1 MIADIGSQ
9 LRRSRPCRHG
19 IAVIG
24 NRHLL
29 DEEIEITVVQA
40 TGWRQERAMEVGV
53 YHEFHCRPDQTPAAA
68 FAEALAQ
75 IEAADRW
82 GLDAIWL
89 AEIHQQARRSVLTA
103 PLTVA
108 SAIAA
113 RTRRIK
119 IGTGVQVLPLC
130 HPLRLAEETATIDQ
144 ISEGRLLFGVGRSGN
159 PRSYVAYGVPYS
171 ESRERFLETLE
182 IVKRAWTQP
191 SFSYEGKYYNF
202 NNASAVPQPYQKPCP
217 PIRVAAASEE
227 TFPSLGE
234 AGYPIFVAVRSGSL
248 SGLAPDL
255 KAYRKAY
262 KAAGH
267 PGEGEVY
274 LRLTLHIAD
283 TDRQALEEAETSIM
297 GGYRTLSTRLENS
310 PNRRRAAEA
319 QAVKT
324 ISYEEVRR
332 DKVIIGGPEYV
343 ADRLQQLHDELGLNG
358 ILAELNFGALIPPE
372 PMTRSLQLLCEKVMP
387 RLH

>member
-1 MIADIGSQ
+1 MAI
-9 LRRSRPCRHG
+9 
-19 IAVIG
+19 IG
-24 NRHLL
+24 NRYLL
-29 DEEIEITVVQA
+29 DEPGKITVGCGTQ
-40 TGWRQERAMEVGV
+40 RERVMEIGV

-68 FAEALAQ
+68 FGEALAQ

-108 SAIAA
+108 AAIAA
-113 RTRRIK
+113 RTRHIK

-144 ISEGRLLFGVGRSGN
+144 ISNGRLLFGVGRSGN
-159 PRSYVAYGVPYS
+159 PRSYLAYGVPYS
-171 ESRERFLETLE
+171 ESRERFQETLE
-182 IVKRAWTQP
+182 IVKRAWTEP
-191 SFSYEGKYYNF
+191 TFSYEGKYYSF
-202 NNASAVPQPYQKPCP
+202 DNAAAVPQPHQKPHP

-248 SGLAPDL
+248 AGLAPDL
-255 KAYRKAY
+255 ATYREAY

-267 PGEGEVY
+267 RGEGEVY

-283 TDRQALEEAETSIM
+283 TNRQAREEAEESIM
-297 GGYRTLSTRLENS
+297 RGYRTLSTRLEGA

-319 QAVKT
+319 AAMRT
-324 ISYEEVRR
+324 ITYEEVQR
-332 DKVIIGGPEYV
+332 DKVIIGSPEFV
-343 ADRLQQLHDELGLNG
+343 SDRLQQLREELGLNG

-372 PMTRSLQLLCEKVMP
+372 PMTRSLQLLCEKVIP
-387 RLH
+387 RLQ

>member
-1 MIADIGSQ
+1 M
-9 LRRSRPCRHG
+9 
-19 IAVIG
+19 
-24 NRHLL
+24 
-29 DEEIEITVVQA
+29 EI
-40 TGWRQERAMEVGV
+40 GV
-53 YHEFHCRPDQTPAAA
+53 YHEFHCRPDQTAAAA
-68 FAEALAQ
+68 FEEALEQ
-75 IEAADRW
+75 VEAADRW
-82 GLDAIWL
+82 GLDATWL
-89 AEIHQQARRSVLTA
+89 AEIHQQPRRSVLAA

-108 SAIAA
+108 AAIAA

-144 ISEGRLLFGVGRSGN
+144 ISKGRLLFGVGRSGN

-182 IVKRAWTQP
+182 IVKQAWSQP
-191 SFSYEGKYYNF
+191 TFSYEGKYYSF
-202 NNASAVPQPYQKPCP
+202 TNASAVPRPYQQPFP

-255 KAYRKAY
+255 AAYRRAY
-262 KAAGH
+262 REAGH
-267 PGEGEVY
+267 PAEGEVY

-283 TDRQALEEAETSIM
+283 SDRQAREEAEESIM
-297 GGYRTLSTRLENS
+297 SGYRTLSSRLENS

-319 QAVKT
+319 KQVRT
-324 ISYEEVRR
+324 ITYEEVMR
-332 DKVIIGGPEYV
+332 DKVIIGGPESV
-343 ADRLQQLHDELGLNG
+343 AGRLQQLHNELGLNG
-358 ILAELNFGALIPPE
+358 ILAELNFGALIPQAA
-372 PMTRSLQLLCEKVMP
+372 MTRSLQLLCEQVIP
-387 RLH
+387 RLR

>member
-1 MIADIGSQ
+1 MQ
-9 LRRSRPCRHG
+9 FPCRHG
-19 IAVIG
+19 MTMIE

-29 DEEIEITVVQA
+29 DEPIEITVA
-40 TGWRQERAMEVGV
+40 LLRHARWRQGMEIGV

-68 FAEALAQ
+68 FAEALDQ

-89 AEIHQQARRSVLTA
+89 AEIHQQARRSVMSA
-103 PLTVA
+103 PMTVA

-113 RTRRIK
+113 RTKRIK

-130 HPLRLAEETATIDQ
+130 HPLRLAEETATVDQ
-144 ISEGRLLFGVGRSGN
+144 ISHGRLLFGVGRSGN
-159 PRSYVAYGVPYS
+159 PRSYMAYGVPYS

-182 IVKRAWTQP
+182 IVKQAWSQP
-191 SFSYEGKYYNF
+191 TFSYEGKYYSF
-202 NNASAVPQPYQKPCP
+202 NNASAVPQPYQKPHP

-255 KAYRKAY
+255 AAYRQAY

-297 GGYRTLSTRLENS
+297 SGYRTLSTRLENS

-319 QAVKT
+319 QTVKT

-332 DKVIIGGPEYV
+332 DKVIIGGPESV
-343 ADRLQQLHDELGLNG
+343 ADRLQQLHEELGLNG
-358 ILAELNFGALIPPE
+358 ILAELNFGALIPHE

-387 RLH
+387 RLQ

>member
-1 MIADIGSQ
+1 MSMIGK
-9 LRRSRPCRHG
+9 RY
-19 IAVIG
+19 
-24 NRHLL
+24 LL
-29 DEEIEITVVQA
+29 DEPIEFSVPGEDRPA
-40 TGWRQERAMEVGV
+40 RAKENKAMEVGV
-53 YHEFHCRPDQTPAAA
+53 YHEFHCRPGEAPATAFAAA
-68 FAEALAQ
+68 LDQ

-89 AEIHQQARRSVLTA
+89 AEIHQQARRSVMSA
-103 PLTVA
+103 PMTVA

-130 HPLRLAEETATIDQ
+130 HPLRLAEETATVDQ
-144 ISEGRLLFGVGRSGN
+144 ISNGRLIFGVGRSGN
-159 PRSYVAYGVPYS
+159 PRSYMAYGVPYS

-182 IVKRAWTQP
+182 IVKRAWTQER
-191 SFSYEGKYYNF
+191 FSYDGKYWHF
-202 NNASAVPQPYQKPCP
+202 DNAAAVPQPFQKPFP

-248 SGLAPDL
+248 PGLAPDL
-255 KAYRKAY
+255 GAYRDAY
-262 KAAGH
+262 QAAGH
-267 PGEGEVY
+267 PGRGEVY

-283 TDRQALEEAETSIM
+283 TDSQALDEAEESIM
-297 GGYRTLSTRLENS
+297 SGYRTLSTRLEGA

-319 QAVKT
+319 GAMRT
-324 ISYEEVRR
+324 ITYEEVQR
-332 DKVIIGGPEYV
+332 DKVIVGGPERV
-343 ADRLQQLHDELGLNG
+343 ADRLLQLHEELGLDG

-372 PMTRSLQLLCEKVMP
+372 QMTRSLQLLCEKVMP

>member
-1 MIADIGSQ
+1 
-9 LRRSRPCRHG
+9 
-19 IAVIG
+19 
-24 NRHLL
+24 
-29 DEEIEITVVQA
+29 
-40 TGWRQERAMEVGV
+40 MEVGV

-75 IEAADRW
+75 VEAADRW

-191 SFSYEGKYYNF
+191 TFSYEGKYYSF

-255 KAYRKAY
+255 KAYRDAY

-274 LRLTLHIAD
+274 LRLTLHIAAS
-283 TDRQALEEAETSIM
+283 DRQALDEAETSIM
-297 GGYRTLSTRLENS
+297 SGYRTLSTRLENS

-332 DKVIIGGPEYV
+332 DKVIIGGPESV
-343 ADRLQQLHDELGLNG
+343 ADRLQQLHEELGLNG

>member
-1 MIADIGSQ
+1 M
-9 LRRSRPCRHG
+9 
-19 IAVIG
+19 
-24 NRHLL
+24 
-29 DEEIEITVVQA
+29 EI
-40 TGWRQERAMEVGV
+40 GV
-53 YHEFHCRPDQTPAAA
+53 YHEFHCRPEQTAAAA
-68 FAEALAQ
+68 FEEALGQ

-89 AEIHQQARRSVLTA
+89 AEIHQQPRRSVLTA

-108 SAIAA
+108 AAIAA

-144 ISEGRLLFGVGRSGN
+144 ISKGRLLFGVGRSGN

-182 IVKRAWTQP
+182 IVKQAWTQP
-191 SFSYEGKYYNF
+191 TFSYEGKYYSF
-202 NNASAVPQPYQKPCP
+202 NNASAVPRPYQQPRP

-255 KAYRKAY
+255 AAYRKAY
-262 KAAGH
+262 REAGH

-283 TDRQALEEAETSIM
+283 TDRQAREEAEESIM
-297 GGYRTLSTRLENS
+297 SGYRTLSTRLENS

-319 QAVKT
+319 ATVRT
-324 ISYEEVRR
+324 ISYEEVMR
-332 DKVIIGGPEYV
+332 DKVIIGGPENV
-343 ADRLQQLHDELGLNG
+343 ADRLRQLHEELGLDG
-358 ILAELNFGALIPPE
+358 ILAELNFGALIPPD
-372 PMTRSLQLLCEKVMP
+372 PMTRSLQLLCEEVMP
-387 RLH
+387 RLQEPKPK

>member
-1 MIADIGSQ
+1 M
-9 LRRSRPCRHG
+9 
-19 IAVIG
+19 
-24 NRHLL
+24 
-29 DEEIEITVVQA
+29 EI
-40 TGWRQERAMEVGV
+40 GV

-68 FAEALAQ
+68 FAEALDQ
-75 IEAADRW
+75 IEASDRW

-108 SAIAA
+108 AAIAA
-113 RTRRIK
+113 RTRHIK

-144 ISEGRLLFGVGRSGN
+144 ISNGRLLFGVGRSGN

-182 IVKRAWTQP
+182 IVKLAWTQP
-191 SFSYEGKYYNF
+191 TFSYDGKYYSF
-202 NNASAVPQPYQKPCP
+202 QNAAAVPQPFQKPYP

-248 SGLAPDL
+248 AGLAPDL
-255 KAYRKAY
+255 EAYRTAY

-283 TDRQALEEAETSIM
+283 TDRQAREEAEESIM
-297 GGYRTLSTRLENS
+297 RGYRTLSTRLEGA

-319 QAVKT
+319 AAMRT
-324 ISYEEVRR
+324 ITYEEVQR
-332 DKVIIGGPEYV
+332 DKVIIGSPEYV
-343 ADRLQQLHDELGLNG
+343 ADRLHQLHEELGLNG

-372 PMTRSLQLLCEKVMP
+372 PMIRSLQLLCEKVMP

>member
-1 MIADIGSQ
+1 M
-9 LRRSRPCRHG
+9 
-19 IAVIG
+19 
-24 NRHLL
+24 
-29 DEEIEITVVQA
+29 EI
-40 TGWRQERAMEVGV
+40 GV
-53 YHEFHCRPDQTPAAA
+53 YHEFHCRPDEAPAAA
-68 FAEALAQ
+68 FATALDQ

-89 AEIHQQARRSVLTA
+89 AEIHQQARRSVMSA
-103 PLTVA
+103 PMTVA

-113 RTRRIK
+113 RTKHIK

-130 HPLRLAEETATIDQ
+130 HPLRLAEETATVDQ
-144 ISEGRLLFGVGRSGN
+144 ISRGRLLFGVGRSGN
-159 PRSYVAYGVPYS
+159 PRSYQAYGVPYS

-182 IVKRAWTQP
+182 IVKRAWTQER
-191 SFSYEGKYYNF
+191 FSYEGRYWQF
-202 NNASAVPQPYQKPCP
+202 DNAAAVPQPYQRPHP

-255 KAYRKAY
+255 DAYRTAY
-262 KAAGH
+262 RAAGH

-274 LRLTLHIAD
+274 LRLTLHMAD
-283 TDRQALEEAETSIM
+283 SDSKAFDEAEASIM
-297 GGYRTLSTRLENS
+297 SGYRTLSTRLEGA

-319 QAVKT
+319 ETIRT

-332 DKVIIGGPEYV
+332 DKVIIGCPERV
-343 ADRLQQLHDELGLNG
+343 ADRLRQLHEELGLNG
-358 ILAELNFGALIPPE
+358 ILAELNFGALIAPE
-372 PMTRSLQLLCEKVMP
+372 AMTRSLQLLCEKVMP
-387 RLH
+387 RLQ

>member
-1 MIADIGSQ
+1 MIRNWY
-9 LRRSRPCRHG
+9 LH
-19 IAVIG
+19 
-24 NRHLL
+24 
-29 DEEIEITVVQA
+29 DERIEITVLRCGTRNGAKFV
-40 TGWRQERAMEVGV
+40 EIGV
-53 YHEFHCRPDQTPAAA
+53 YHEFHCRPEQTPAAA
-68 FAEALAQ
+68 FAEALDQ

-89 AEIHQQARRSVLTA
+89 AEIHQQARRSVMSA
-103 PLTVA
+103 PMTVA

-113 RTRRIK
+113 RTKRIK

-130 HPLRLAEETATIDQ
+130 HPLRLAEETATVDQ
-144 ISEGRLLFGVGRSGN
+144 ISQGRLLFGVGRSGN
-159 PRSYVAYGVPYS
+159 PRSYMAYGVPYS
-171 ESRERFLETLE
+171 ESQARFLETLE
-182 IVKRAWTQP
+182 IVKRAWTQER
-191 SFSYEGKYYNF
+191 FSYDGNF
-202 NNASAVPQPYQKPCP
+202 WHFDNASAVPQPYQKPFP

-248 SGLAPDL
+248 VGLAPDL
-255 KAYRKAY
+255 AAYRQAY

-283 TDRQALEEAETSIM
+283 TDQQAFDEAEESIM
-297 GGYRTLSTRLENS
+297 SGYRTLSTRLEGA

-319 QAVKT
+319 LT
-324 ISYEEVRR
+324 IRSISYEEVQR
-332 DKVIIGGPEYV
+332 DKVIIGGPERV
-343 ADRLQQLHDELGLNG
+343 ADRLLQLHQELGLNG
-358 ILAELNFGALIPPE
+358 ILAELNFGALIRPE

-387 RLH
+387 RLQ